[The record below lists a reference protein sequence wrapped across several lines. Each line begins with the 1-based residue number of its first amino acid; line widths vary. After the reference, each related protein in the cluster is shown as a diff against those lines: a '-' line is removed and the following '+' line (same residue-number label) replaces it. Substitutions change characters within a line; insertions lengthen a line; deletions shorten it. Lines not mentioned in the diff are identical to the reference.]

1 MYDPR
6 NSPLVPFAPLREV
19 FLRDGDSPSALLER
33 CIRTLQEREPE
44 VRAFVTLD
52 LDGARAAA
60 AASDARYKAR
70 SPLSPL
76 DGCPFGVKDIIA
88 TRDMPTQMNSAIY
101 AGHRPAHDAAGVQ
114 AMRAGGAVILG
125 KTVTTEFACGE
136 SGPTR
141 NPFDPER
148 TPGGS
153 SSGSG
158 AGVGSGMMCAAFGT
172 QTRASIVRPA
182 AYNGAYGY
190 KPTIGALNLGGVHP
204 VSPSL
209 DHLGSIAASLADCW
223 LVARHVA
230 AMVGGDPHCR
240 PLSGPME
247 LPPPAVP
254 GRVAFIRTNGW
265 AETPAESQAEFE
277 GFLEFLRN
285 VGVTV
290 ADASADTDLAA
301 FEAALQPVD
310 DWSRALMAY
319 EMRWPMRGYRDR
331 GDNAL
336 GPTIQALLQLSDRMS
351 EADYGA
357 LLDRRDALIARHA
370 ALAARYDL
378 IVTLCSDGPA
388 PKGLVFTG
396 NRAFITPWS
405 VLGAP
410 SLALPMLAAEGM
422 PLGVQMIGYRGADA
436 AMMGVARWIDEAWFG
451 KV

>member
-6 NSPLVPFAPLREV
+6 NPPLVPFAPLREV

-33 CIRTLQEREPE
+33 CIRTLEAREPE

-52 LDGARAAA
+52 LEGAGAAA
-60 AASDARYKAR
+60 AASDARYRAR
-70 SPLSPL
+70 TPLSPL
-76 DGCPFGVKDIIA
+76 DGLPFGVKDIVD
-88 TRDMPTQMNSAIY
+88 TRDMPTQMNSALY
-101 AGHRPAHDAAGVQ
+101 AGHRPVRDAAGVQ

-141 NPFDPER
+141 NPFDLER

-158 AGVGSGMMCAAFGT
+158 AGVGAGMMCAAFGT

-204 VSPSL
+204 VSPTL

-230 AMVGGDPHCR
+230 ATVGADPHCR
-240 PLSGPME
+240 PLAGPLE
-247 LPPPAVP
+247 LPLPTVP
-254 GRVAFIRTNGW
+254 NRVAFIRTNGW
-265 AETPAESQAEFE
+265 EATPADARAAFE
-277 GFLEFLRN
+277 GFLDFLRN

-290 ADASADTDLAA
+290 ADAMADADIAA
-301 FEAALQPVD
+301 LETALQPVD
-310 DWSRALMAY
+310 EWSLRIMAY
-319 EMRWPMRGYRDR
+319 EARWPIRGYRER

-336 GPTIQALLQLSDRMS
+336 GPTIRKMLGKADGMS
-351 EADYGA
+351 EADYGV
-357 LLDRRDALIARHA
+357 LLDRRDRLIAQHA

-378 IVTLCSDGPA
+378 IATLCSDGPA
-388 PKGLVFTG
+388 PRGLAFTG
-396 NRAFITPWS
+396 NRSFITPWS
-405 VLGAP
+405 VIGAP
-410 SLALPMLAAEGM
+410 ALALPLLAVEDM
-422 PLGVQMIGYRGADA
+422 PLGVQLIGYRGADA
-436 AMMGVARWIDEAWFG
+436 AAMGFARWIDEAWFG

>member
-6 NSPLVPFAPLREV
+6 HAPLVPFAPLREV
-19 FLRDGDSPSALLER
+19 FLRDGDTPSALLER
-33 CIRTLQEREPE
+33 CIRTVEAREPD

-52 LDGARAAA
+52 QEGARAAA
-60 AASDARYKAR
+60 AASDARYRAGA
-70 SPLSPL
+70 PLSPI
-76 DGCPFGVKDIIA
+76 DGMPFGVKDIID
-88 TRDMPTQMNSAIY
+88 TGDMPTQMNSGLY
-101 AGHRPAHDAAGVQ
+101 AGHRPFRDAAGVQ

-141 NPFDPER
+141 NPFDLER

-158 AGVGSGMMCAAFGT
+158 AGVGAGMMCAAFGT

-190 KPTIGALNLGGVHP
+190 KPTVGALNLGGVHP
-204 VSPSL
+204 VSPTL

-230 AMVGGDPHCR
+230 AAVGADHHCR
-240 PLSGPME
+240 PLAGPAE

-254 GRVAFIRTNGW
+254 NRVAFIRTNGW
-265 AETPAESQAEFE
+265 AETPAESQAAFE
-277 GFLEFLRN
+277 GFLDFLRN
-285 VGVTV
+285 IGVTV
-290 ADASADTDLAA
+290 SDASADGDLAA
-301 FEAALQPVD
+301 FETALRPVD
-310 DWSRALMAY
+310 AWSRELMAY

-331 GDNAL
+331 GGNAL
-336 GPTIQALLQLSDRMS
+336 GPTIQALLQLSDGMS
-351 EADYGA
+351 EADYGT
-357 LLDRRDALIARHA
+357 LLDRRNTLIAQHA
-370 ALAARYDL
+370 ALAMRYDL

-388 PKGLVFTG
+388 PKGLAFTG
-396 NRAFITPWS
+396 NRSFITPWS

-410 SLALPMLAAEGM
+410 ALALPMLAAEDM

-436 AMMGVARWIDEAWFG
+436 AMMGYARWIDEGWFG